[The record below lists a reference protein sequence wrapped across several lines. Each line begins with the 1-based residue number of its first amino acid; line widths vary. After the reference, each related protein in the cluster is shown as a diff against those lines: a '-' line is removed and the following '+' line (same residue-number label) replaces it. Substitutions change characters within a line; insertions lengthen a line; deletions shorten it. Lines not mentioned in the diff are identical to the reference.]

1 MQQMST
7 STTIRVRETTRRAL
21 SALAAQR
28 RSSITEVID
37 QLVEQADADAMFDAH
52 HEAMA
57 PGEQESRYLE
67 GTLMDGLQDDPWPL
81 DEHGHPAR

>member
-7 STTIRVRETTRRAL
+7 STTIRVRETTRRVL
-21 SALAAQR
+21 SALA
-28 RSSITEVID
+28 E
-37 QLVEQADADAMFDAH
+37 ADAMFDAH

-57 PGEQESRYLE
+57 PSEQESHYLE

>member
-1 MQQMST
+1 MST

-28 RSSITEVID
+28 GSSITEVID
-37 QLVEQADADAMFDAH
+37 QLVEQAEADAMFDAH

-57 PGEQESRYLE
+57 PDAQESHLE
-67 GTLMDGLQDDPWPL
+67 GTLMDGLGDDPWPL
-81 DEHGHPAR
+81 DEHGLPAR

>member
-21 SALAAQR
+21 SALA
-28 RSSITEVID
+28 E
-37 QLVEQADADAMFDAH
+37 ADAMFDAH

-57 PGEQESRYLE
+57 PGEQESHYLE